1 MAAGAWE
8 RAVRPGQVSVTAQRV
23 AAHRLTFDRIPAR
36 YGDPAADDA
45 LARDVAAAAEV
56 APGPMRDY
64 LRARTRFFD
73 GVVTGA
79 PGRGFAQI
87 VTGAAGY
94 DGRSLRYARPGLVWF
109 EVDHPA
115 TQQDKRSR
123 LDRLGIPSGHI
134 RFVAADF
141 STDPVADRLL
151 SAGLDPGRPSLFLLE
166 GVAVYL
172 EEAVLRTLLAQLRRV
187 AAGGS
192 SLALSLSVQVDSP
205 ERTARR
211 AAFQATV
218 AALGEPARSTVTAAD
233 ADTLLEATGWQARET
248 DPGRP
253 GGRLRP
259 GEPDETGESSAAAR
273 RRSAGFLLA
282 AAM

>member
-1 MAAGAWE
+1 
-8 RAVRPGQVSVTAQRV
+8 VKPGQVSVTAQRV
-23 AAHRLTFDRIPAR
+23 AAHRLTFDRITAPC
-36 YGDPAADDA
+36 GDPAADDA
-45 LARDVAAAAEV
+45 LARDVAATAATE
-56 APGPMRDY
+56 PGPMREY

-79 PGRGFAQI
+79 LGRGCRQV

-94 DGRSLRYARPGLVWF
+94 DGRSLRYARPGVTWF

-115 TQQDKRSR
+115 TQQDKRAR
-123 LDRLGIPSGHI
+123 LDRLGIPGGGI

-141 STDPVADRLL
+141 AIDPVADLL
-151 SAGLDPGRPSLFLLE
+151 VSAGLDPRRPSLFLLE

-172 EEAVLRTLLAQLRRV
+172 EEAVLRSLLAQLRLV
-187 AAGGS
+187 AAHGS
-192 SLALSLSVQVDSP
+192 SLAISLSVQGNSP

-233 ADTLLEATGWQARET
+233 ADTLLPATGWQLREA

-253 GGRLRP
+253 VRRLRP
-259 GEPDETGESSAAAR
+259 HKWTKVSEIGATAR
-273 RRSAGFLLA
+273 RRDAGFILA
-282 AAM
+282 APR

>member
-1 MAAGAWE
+1 VKP
-8 RAVRPGQVSVTAQRV
+8 RQVSVTAQRV
-23 AAHRLTFDRIPAR
+23 AAYRLTFNRLPAP

-45 LARDVAAAAEV
+45 LARDVAAAAGVE
-56 APGPMRDY
+56 PGPMREY

-73 GVVTGA
+73 GVVTRALSG
-79 PGRGFAQI
+79 GFAQI
-87 VTGAAGY
+87 VTAAAGY
-94 DGRSLRYARPGLVWF
+94 DGRSLRYARPGLTWF
-109 EVDHPA
+109 EADHPA
-115 TQQDKRSR
+115 TQRDKRAR
-123 LDRLGIPSGHI
+123 LDRLGIPTGHI

-141 STDPVADRLL
+141 TTDPVADRLL
-151 SAGLDPGRPSLFLLE
+151 AAGLDPGQPSLFLLE

-172 EEAVLRTLLAQLRRV
+172 EETVLRSLLAQLRRI

-192 SLALSLSVQVDSP
+192 RLAISLSVQVDSP

-233 ADTLLEATGWQARET
+233 ADTLLEATGWQPRET
-248 DPGRP
+248 DPGRS

-282 AAM
+282 APM